1 LNVSCGELPAVTDE
15 RFLFDFVE
23 EVQRMKF
30 AVSTL
35 LAVALLTAVNTASA
49 IDVFAV
55 DGDWS
60 NPVGG
65 TNISYPTAA
74 VAYGNTVEDQVR
86 WGTEYQGGGQSGLG
100 FTGSAPAA
108 FPIALETAFEIGQ
121 LEHFN
126 NPIASGT
133 AATAVDLT
141 IKLDLDFGSEIK
153 NHTFTVTLH
162 VNETLNDPGMV
173 DDIISFPSGLGST
186 SFVVDGCTYWLTILG
201 FGPDSA
207 NIQNQFV
214 SPENGT
220 NSTLLW
226 GQLSVVP
233 APGAILLGGLGTGL
247 VGLLRKRRAL

>member
-1 LNVSCGELPAVTDE
+1 
-15 RFLFDFVE
+15 
-23 EVQRMKF
+23 MKF

-65 TNISYPTAA
+65 TNINYPMAVP
-74 VAYGNTVEDQVR
+74 VAYGNTMEDQVR

-100 FTGSAPAA
+100 FTGAA
-108 FPIALETAFEIGQ
+108 SGPIVLETPFEMGQ

-126 NPIASGT
+126 NPISSGT
-133 AATAVDLT
+133 AASAVDLT

-153 NHTFTVTLH
+153 NHTFTVTIG
-162 VNETLNDPGMV
+162 VNETLNKPGMV
-173 DDIISFPSGLGST
+173 DDIIHFPSGLGST
-186 SFVVDGCTYWLTILG
+186 SFVVDGTTYWLTILG

>member
-1 LNVSCGELPAVTDE
+1 
-15 RFLFDFVE
+15 
-23 EVQRMKF
+23 MKF
-30 AVSTL
+30 AVTTL
-35 LAVALLTAVNTASA
+35 AAVALLTAVNTAGA

-65 TNISYPTAA
+65 SSINYVDGVPVS
-74 VAYGNTVEDQVR
+74 YGNNTEDQIW

-108 FPIALETAFEIGQ
+108 FPISLETPFEIGQ

-126 NPIASGT
+126 KPILFGT
-133 AATAVDLT
+133 AASAVDLT
-141 IKLDLDFGSEIK
+141 VKLDLDFGSEIK
-153 NHTFTVTLH
+153 NHAFTVTIGI
-162 VNETLNDPGMV
+162 NETLNEPGMV
-173 DDIISFPSGLGST
+173 DDIISFPNGFGST
-186 SFVVDGCTYWLTILG
+186 SFVVDGRVYWLTILG
-201 FGPDSA
+201 FGPDSDH
-207 NIQNQFV
+207 IQNQFV

-226 GQLSVVP
+226 GQLSLVP

-247 VGLLRKRRAL
+247 VGLLRRRRTL

>member
-1 LNVSCGELPAVTDE
+1 
-15 RFLFDFVE
+15 
-23 EVQRMKF
+23 MKF

-65 TNISYPTAA
+65 TNISY
-74 VAYGNTVEDQVR
+74 VDDVFVGYGNSDEDQVL
-86 WGTEYQGGGQSGLG
+86 WGTEYEGGGQSGLG
-100 FTGSAPAA
+100 FTGAA
-108 FPIALETAFEIGQ
+108 SGPIVLEMPFEIGQ
-121 LEHFN
+121 LTHFN

-133 AATAVDLT
+133 AASAVDLT

-153 NHTFTVTLH
+153 NHTFTKTLKID
-162 VNETLNDPGMV
+162 ETLNEPGMV
-173 DDIISFPSGLGST
+173 DDIIDFPSGLGST
-186 SFVVDGCTYWLTILG
+186 SFVVDGTTYWLTILG
-201 FGPDSA
+201 FSSDGGTT
-207 NIQNQFV
+207 IQDKFI

-220 NSTLLW
+220 NSTVLY